1 MTGGPAIHSLFW
13 LAVTRLGEAQIL
25 LPAFLAGALWLAFA
39 RPAGARGRLAQ
50 GNPHA
55 HDHPARRSALRW
67 VAGITATTAVTTASK
82 IAFLGFGYG
91 IAAIDFTGFSGHSMY
106 AWSIL
111 PVLGAIVAGRRG
123 VAVGIALAMLIT
135 YSRVDLGAHS
145 WSEAIAGTAL
155 GVAAS
160 GWTLADYL
168 AHPGA
173 VRAPWWLPLLI
184 VMWLTVLPTKAP
196 PSRTHSLVVSI
207 SLKLSGRARPYTR
220 FELLAGLIHPAWEA
234 PPGAASSP

>member
-1 MTGGPAIHSLFW
+1 MTGGNEIHSLFW
-13 LAVTRLGEAQIL
+13 LAVTRVGEAQIL

-50 GNPHA
+50 GNAHA

-67 VAGITATTAVTTASK
+67 VAGITATTLVTTVSK
-82 IAFLGFGYG
+82 VAFLGFGLG

-111 PVLGAIVAGRRG
+111 PVLAAIVGGWRGALAG
-123 VAVGIALAMLIT
+123 VALALLIT

-145 WSEAIAGTAL
+145 WSEAIAGMAL
-155 GVAAS
+155 GAAAA

-173 VRAPWWLPLLI
+173 VRAPWWLPLLL
-184 VMWLTVLPTKAP
+184 VAWLTLLPMRAP
-196 PSRTHSLVVSI
+196 PSRTHSLVVAI
-207 SLKLSGRARPYTR
+207 SLKLSGRSRPYTR
-220 FELLAGLIHPAWEA
+220 FELLAGLIHPAWNKT
-234 PPGAASSP
+234 SP